1 VKRGIARRRAQW
13 KRIGEI
19 VLAYIMIAFGLLLAW
34 HCLFD
39 PAFLP
44 DIRPEPLPS
53 ELTFEEFLKLSYT
66 DLNTATR
73 EELIALP
80 RIGEVL
86 ADRIIAYRQ
95 ENGGFSSIEELT
107 EIKGIGEKTLAV
119 LEIYVYVEE

>member
-1 VKRGIARRRAQW
+1 
-13 KRIGEI
+13 
-19 VLAYIMIAFGLLLAW
+19 MIAFGLLLAW

-53 ELTFEEFLKLSYT
+53 ELTCEEFLKLSYT